1 MNVNNIYRLLTVII
15 AFAAITG
22 CGSVDS
28 KEKYDN
34 TEMYD
39 LAAPK
44 VINLPAVLDEI
55 SGIAY
60 YAKDTSIFAIIDE
73 DGSLFKI
80 PLKDPQTVKEWTF
93 DKQRDYE
100 DVVLRDSTFYVLVSN
115 GDIETLKFKDDQ
127 IITEK
132 TEFPNASKKV
142 NEFESLYWDDATQ
155 RMVIMCK
162 ACEDDKKKTV
172 TSYFHNDS
180 TNSFDTFAVM
190 QTAPIFQKLGME
202 KEKIKPSA
210 AAINPVTKDLYILC
224 SVNKIMIV
232 ADSKGTMKDV
242 IKLDPKLY
250 KQPEG
255 LCFTPAGDMIVS
267 NEMHTEGYGQLLLIK
282 NKKKN

>member
-1 MNVNNIYRLLTVII
+1 MNANNLYRLLTVI

-28 KEKYDN
+28 KEKYEN

-39 LAAPK
+39 LAVPK

-60 YAKDTSIFAIIDE
+60 YAKDTSVFAIIDE

-100 DVVLRDSTFYVLVSN
+100 DVVLKDSTFYVLVSN
-115 GDIETLKFKDDQ
+115 GDLETLKFKDDQ

-172 TSYFHNDS
+172 TSFFHNDS

-232 ADSKGTMKDV
+232 ADNKGTLKDV

-255 LCFTPAGDMIVS
+255 LCFTPEGDMIVS